1 MECEFCKS
9 QFVAKRSL
17 KTHQQTAKY
26 CLAIRNKVSKFICSG
41 CDKILSSCQRLLSH
55 QQNCISY
62 HMKIKELEHKNEINK
77 LVLKVE
83 EQKDQIQCLQ
93 DKLHEVLL
101 KSISRPT
108 TSTNTSTTTTNQVTI
123 NNYIQKL
130 DRITDDYFIEQVPN
144 LTIEHI
150 KNGPKGYATYA
161 LKHPLSN
168 RMLCVDYARRKVKYK
183 DKDGN
188 VITDPEMNNLSKK
201 LFEAIKEKNKVLIIE
216 YLNAL
221 SDDFDTE
228 AKLKIMSDLSDLM
241 IMVNSG
247 ANGTKNDLYHEFVK
261 NVCSQTLVD

>member
-1 MECEFCKS
+1 
-9 QFVAKRSL
+9 
-17 KTHQQTAKY
+17 
-26 CLAIRNKVSKFICSG
+26 
-41 CDKILSSCQRLLSH
+41 
-55 QQNCISY
+55 
-62 HMKIKELEHKNEINK
+62 
-77 LVLKVE
+77 
-83 EQKDQIQCLQ
+83 
-93 DKLHEVLL
+93 
-101 KSISRPT
+101 
-108 TSTNTSTTTTNQVTI
+108 
-123 NNYIQKL
+123 
-130 DRITDDYFIEQVPN
+130 
-144 LTIEHI
+144 
-150 KNGPKGYATYA
+150 
-161 LKHPLSN
+161 
-168 RMLCVDYARRKVKYK
+168 MLCVDYARRKVKYK